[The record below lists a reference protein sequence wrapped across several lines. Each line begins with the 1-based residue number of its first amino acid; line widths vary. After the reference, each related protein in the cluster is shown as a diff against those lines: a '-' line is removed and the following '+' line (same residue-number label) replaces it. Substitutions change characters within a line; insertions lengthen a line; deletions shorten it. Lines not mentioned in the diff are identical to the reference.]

1 MNNNSKPQ
9 ISSQQ
14 QQRSFVFS
22 GGFHFTGVNLR
33 DIAEPRKI
41 SLEDLK
47 GKTLAIDAFNT
58 LYQFLSIIRGESGDL
73 LKDSKGN
80 VTSHLSGLFY
90 RSMNLLDTGIKLVY
104 VFDGEPPKLKHA
116 EIQRRREI
124 KKTAAILYSQAVA
137 ASDFVAA
144 KKYASAT
151 SYLDEN
157 MIKDA
162 KKLLDYMGTP
172 WIQAPSEGEATAAHL
187 SKMGLVDY
195 AASQD
200 YDSLLFGAPRLARN
214 VTISGKRKLP
224 NRNIRVDVIPETVE
238 LSEVLSRNAI
248 TLEQLIEI
256 AMILGT
262 DFNYADFKGIGPVT
276 AMKLVKKFGKVENIP
291 ELKDKITFEPSEIRE
306 IFLHPLVANV
316 SKSELQERPP
326 QKDAVFEFLC
336 KEHDFS
342 EERIRSSFAKLEEK
356 KKIES
361 QSLEQWFS

>member
-1 MNNNSKPQ
+1 M
-9 ISSQQ
+9 
-14 QQRSFVFS
+14 
-22 GGFHFTGVNLR
+22 GVNLR

-41 SLEDLK
+41 SLDDLK
-47 GKTLAIDAFNT
+47 GRSLAIDAFNT

-73 LKDSKGN
+73 LRDSKGN

-116 EIQRRREI
+116 EIQRRKEI
-124 KKTAAILYSQAVA
+124 KKSAAVLYTQAIA
-137 ASDFVAA
+137 DNDLVAA

-151 SYLDEN
+151 AHLDEG
-157 MIKDA
+157 MILDA
-162 KKLLDYMGTP
+162 KKLLDLMGIP

-187 SKMGLVDY
+187 AKNGIVDY

-200 YDSLLFGAPRLARN
+200 YDSLLFGAPRLVRN

-224 NRNIRVDVIPETVE
+224 NRNIRVDVIPETVV

-248 TLEQLIEI
+248 TIEQLIEV

-276 AMKLVKKFGKVENIP
+276 ALKLVKKHGKIEEIP
-291 ELKDKITFEPSEIRE
+291 ELKGKITFDPPEIRE
-306 IFLHPLVANV
+306 IFLHPVVANP
-316 SKSELQERPP
+316 SKSELEERPAR
-326 QKDAVFEFLC
+326 KEEVFEFLC
-336 KEHDFS
+336 KQHDFS
-342 EERIRSSFAKLEEK
+342 EERISSSFGRLEEK
-356 KKIES
+356 KRLES
-361 QSLEQWFS
+361 QTLEQWFQ